1 MTTLSDALVMIG
13 GVETEVLR
21 YVYAFGPA
29 TLIVAGLLLAAGA
42 AVVGRRRSRRARY
55 RLTPVAA

>member
-29 TLIVAGLLLAAGA
+29 TLIVGGLLLAAGA
-42 AVVGRRRSRRARY
+42 AVAGRRRSRRARY